1 MKDLNKYINAFM
13 AFLDN
18 IAEKISNIGFLNIN
32 PGRKTIAVAFAAAV
46 ALIAMVSGVFVI
58 GEIVSDEPTTTAN
71 ETETTQ
77 PEVSFVADSQE
88 LIGNFL
94 VALTYN
100 DKIELLGVV
109 RLDSAEKTMRVSF
122 LSGDTYCSFNNLSG
136 TMNEHYKNGGV
147 TELLWAVG
155 EYANISIERYI
166 ISDESTF
173 VAMLEHIGEM
183 SVNLEHQVICGQDAA
198 SFIIEAGQQNLIPA
212 MMAKYF
218 YYLCENQP
226 KYDDEIVG
234 AMALYSKNLFCSGDE
249 EKSQRNFDYMISCL
263 ETNISAL
270 DFNNFK
276 TAIMS
281 LACEEVLDNITIEED
296 ISVFRQNG

>member
-1 MKDLNKYINAFM
+1 MKDLNKYINAVM

-32 PGRKTIAVAFAAAV
+32 PSRKTIAIVFTAV
-46 ALIAMVSGVFVI
+46 VVLIAMVSGAFVV
-58 GEIVSDEPTTTAN
+58 GELVSEEPTTIVD
-71 ETETTQ
+71 ETGTTE
-77 PEVSFVADSQE
+77 PEISFVADTQE
-88 LIGNFL
+88 LRGNFL
-94 VALTYN
+94 IALTY
-100 DKIELLGVV
+100 DEKIELLGVV
-109 RLDSAEKTMRVSF
+109 RVDSGEKTMKVSF
-122 LSGDTYCSFNNLSG
+122 LSGETYCSFNNLKG

-166 ISDESTF
+166 IADSGAFT
-173 VAMLEHIGEM
+173 ALLEHIGDM
-183 SVNLEHQVICGQDAA
+183 SVNLEHEVVCGQDAA
-198 SFIIEAGQQNLIPA
+198 SFIIEAGHQILIPA

-218 YYLCENQP
+218 YYLCDNQP

-234 AMALYSKNLFCSGDE
+234 AMALFSKNLFCIEDE
-249 EKSQRNFDYMISCL
+249 EKAQRNFDYMISYL
-263 ETNISAL
+263 DTNISAL

-281 LACEEVLDNITIEED
+281 LACVEVLDNITIEED
-296 ISVFRQNG
+296 IFALK